1 MSDCR
6 DGQHRLQSLHAGK
19 PSPVSAVGDAF
30 LCLVMFLS
38 RCCEPATSDY
48 SMKYLHAIRVGC
60 QGGGSGEAV
69 RKMEKLC
76 TSYLQRPFLDL
87 VVCVYFECYLE
98 QVRFRALLN
107 IISMVFYKQQRLI
120 SGGAL
125 NPSPRKL
132 EKMGKSSVMF
142 QSSMANRGF
151 SSNPQASHAIPLGH
165 VEGRARQTS

>member
-30 LCLVMFLS
+30 LCLVISSS
-38 RCCEPATSDY
+38 RCCEPARSDY
-48 SMKYLHAIRVGC
+48 STKHLQAIRIGC
-60 QGGGSGEAV
+60 QERSGEAV

-107 IISMVFYKQQRLI
+107 IISMVFYKQQRLR